1 LPFLG
6 PQYHHS
12 EEIIIVTK
20 SHALLLVAFFALSF
34 AILASGSTAT
44 AQAGLY
50 EVGPD
55 KPYTTISAV
64 PWESLQPGDTVL
76 IYYRATPYKEKWVI
90 CRQGTPSAPITV
102 RGVAGPNGELPV
114 IDGNGATTRSALN
127 YWNQERSVIKIG
139 GANNPPDTVPQNIVL
154 ENLDIRSARP
164 PYSFTAAN
172 GTTQNYT
179 TNASSIYV
187 EKGENIVVRNC
198 RIHDSGNGFFVASS
212 DALASRNILVEGNH
226 IYDNGIE
233 GSIFEH
239 NNYTAAAGITFQY
252 NHFGPLRAGCPGN
265 NLKDRSAGLVVRYNW
280 IEAGNRQLDL
290 VDGEDSS
297 SIRNDPRY
305 RETFV
310 YGNVLIEPDAA
321 GNRQIAHYGGDSGA
335 TANYRKGTLYFYN
348 NSIISTRTDRTTLLR
363 LSTNEETC
371 DFRNNIAYVTA
382 AGSTLSLVDGAGVLN
397 LSHNSFKPGY
407 VATFGTLT
415 GTINDDG
422 TSVLGSSPGFVDEGG
437 QDYNL
442 AAGSNCINAGAFLPP
457 NVFPS
462 NDVTRQ
468 YVKHQQSEGRLNDGI
483 LDIGAYERQSSSPAP
498 LMITTSSLPQGTV
511 QAGYSATLAATGGV
525 TPYSWSIS
533 AGSLPNGLSL
543 NASTGGISGTPS
555 VAGNFAFT
563 AQVSDSQNP
572 ASSNS
577 KPLSITVNPAPVAP
591 PNITTTS
598 LPDAKRNVGYS
609 QTVQATGGVTP
620 YAWSLAS
627 GALPGGLTLNGSTGV
642 ISGTPTRKGNSSFV
656 IRVRDSQAVPAQDT
670 QALSIRVR

>member
-1 LPFLG
+1 
-6 PQYHHS
+6 
-12 EEIIIVTK
+12 
-20 SHALLLVAFFALSF
+20 
-34 AILASGSTAT
+34 
-44 AQAGLY
+44 
-50 EVGPD
+50 
-55 KPYTTISAV
+55 
-64 PWESLQPGDTVL
+64 VL

-102 RGVAGPNGELPV
+102 RGIAGPSGELPI

-127 YWNQERSVIKIG
+127 YWNQERSIIKIG
-139 GANNPPDTVPQNIVL
+139 GANNPPDTVPQNITL
-154 ENLDIRSARP
+154 ENLEIRSARP
-164 PYSFTAAN
+164 PYSFTSAN

-212 DALASRNILVEGNH
+212 DALASRNILFEGNH

-233 GSIFEH
+233 SSIFEH

-252 NHFGPLRAGCPGN
+252 NHFGPLRAGCQGN

-280 IEAGNRQLDL
+280 IEGGNRQLDL

-297 SIRNDPRY
+297 LIRNDPRY

-335 TANYRKGTLYFYN
+335 TANYRKGTLYFFN
-348 NSIISTRTDRTTLLR
+348 NTIVSTRTDRTTVLR

-382 AGSTLSLVDGAGVLN
+382 AGSSLSLVDSAGVLN

-422 TSVLGSSPGFVDEGG
+422 TSVLGSSPGFVDQAG
-437 QDYNL
+437 QYYDL
-442 AAGSNCINAGAFLPP
+442 AAGSNCINAGTFLHP
-457 NVFPS
+457 NVLPS
-462 NDVTRQ
+462 NDVIHH
-468 YVKHQQSEGRLNDGI
+468 YVKHQLSEERTNDGA

-498 LMITTSSLPQGTV
+498 LTLTTSSLNQGTV
-511 QAGYSATLAATGGV
+511 NAGYLATLAASGGV
-525 TPYSWSIS
+525 NPYSWSIV
-533 AGSLPNGLSL
+533 AGSLPNGLGL
-543 NASTGGISGTPS
+543 NPSTGVISGTPS

-563 AQVSDSQNP
+563 AQVIDSQNP
-572 ASSNS
+572 SDTDS
-577 KPLSITVNPAPVAP
+577 KALSITVNPPPVAP
-591 PNITTTS
+591 LNITTTS
-598 LPDAKRNVGYS
+598 LPNGQRSVSYS

-620 YAWSLAS
+620 YIWSLAS
-627 GALPGGLTLNGSTGV
+627 GALPAGLALNGSTGV
-642 ISGTPTRKGNSSFV
+642 ISGTPTKKGNWSFV
-656 IRVRDSQAVPAQDT
+656 VRVRDSQGVPAEDT
-670 QALSIRVR
+670 QSLSIRVAR